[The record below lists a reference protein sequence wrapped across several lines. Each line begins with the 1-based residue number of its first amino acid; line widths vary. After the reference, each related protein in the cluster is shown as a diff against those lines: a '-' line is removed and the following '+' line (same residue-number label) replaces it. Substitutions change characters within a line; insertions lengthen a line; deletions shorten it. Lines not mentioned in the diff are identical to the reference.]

1 MGKSSKRLVIM
12 IVGGVVVVAGI
23 VLAIFAITK
32 PINSGTVSSSEKFD
46 NEQVD
51 VNGMIISEAC
61 EKVREKGWTVY
72 AVNGMNNDDISEV
85 TDCSDSEHR
94 VSKAEY
100 RPEKM
105 FGTPRVTLMF
115 QSDKAVETPE
125 ASGTSEEETPSA
137 ATTTPSE
144 SAPSAPS
151 SSSSSESSVSWRE
164 VLTEYESWVDEYVEF
179 MKKYNTASDSDKIS
193 MMTQYSTLAQKQ
205 LSWTEKLKNA
215 NDELTGADLQY
226 YIEVT
231 TRCAQ
236 KIAEVTK

>member
-1 MGKSSKRLVIM
+1 MGKSSKRLIIM

-32 PINSGTVSSSEKFD
+32 PNNSGTVSSSEKFD

-125 ASGTSEEETPSA
+125 ASGTSEEETPS
-137 ATTTPSE
+137 E
-144 SAPSAPS
+144 SASS

-164 VLTEYESWVDEYVEF
+164 VLTEYELWVDEYVEF